1 MRDTDKKIVDYEKL
15 RKDQMKNLDS
25 LYENIDSKL
34 FDEEG
39 LKSEVKEYMKVSKN
53 YKKQYKENVEKV
65 AKTSKNKQL
74 DNSW

>member
-53 YKKQYKENVEKV
+53 YKK
-65 AKTSKNKQL
+65 
-74 DNSW
+74 